1 MIFVFVNTTRIYQ
14 FRPKDSEIKPYPI
27 CLGNISKDFT
37 PGNMKKKG
45 ITGDVK
51 PFPIDYDPINTSHII
66 DIPKFIM
73 KEI

>member
-1 MIFVFVNTTRIYQ
+1 M
-14 FRPKDSEIKPYPI
+14 K
-27 CLGNISKDFT
+27 
-37 PGNMKKKG
+37 KKKG

-51 PFPIDYDPINTSHII
+51 PFPVDYDPINTSHII